1 MKYLL
6 LFAGLALAFFGFN
19 FWMKYLKIRRTSVKA
34 MGRVVDS
41 RKMEA
46 SAKMPSGWAAVA
58 EYEVGGKKV
67 RGISVIPMAQKY
79 ANGYMIELLWDKQKP
94 LTFIPTAFTRAMQI
108 YALLLPIGLALA
120 VWGITMF
127 F

>member
-6 LFAGLALAFFGFN
+6 LFVGLALAFFGFS
-19 FWMKYLKIRRTSVKA
+19 FLWKYIKLRLISVKA
-34 MGRVVDS
+34 VGKVVDN
-41 RKMEA
+41 RHMDA
-46 SAKMPSGWAAVA
+46 TAKMPSGWAAVA

-67 RGISVIPMAQKY
+67 RGVSVIPMAQKY
-79 ANGYMIELLWDKQKP
+79 ANGYMIELLWDKEKP

-108 YALLLPIGLALA
+108 YGLLLPVGLALA
-120 VWGITMF
+120 VWGSTMF